1 MNISL
6 RWLEAFLRRELDPRD
21 VAERLTMLG
30 APVDAVEPLHT
41 DLAELVVGLVEEVRQ
56 HPNADRLR
64 VCLVNDGTPER
75 LHVVCGAPNVTA
87 GKRYPFARVGTSVP
101 HGKGGAPMRIE
112 RAKLRGEV
120 SEGMLCS
127 ARELGL
133 GQEHDGILELDT
145 DATPGTP
152 LLEAVPLSD
161 HRLIVDV
168 TPNRP
173 DLLCHKGV
181 ARELSASYTV
191 PFRLP
196 SVPGAESL
204 DVPPERRATT
214 TGKAGQV
221 AITIED
227 TASCPRFHA
236 ALIRGTKVGPSP
248 AWLRARLEA
257 VGVRSINNVVDATNY
272 VMLELNQPMHAYDA
286 ATLRG
291 SALIVRRARAGE
303 RLVTLDDEQR
313 TLDGEMVAIA
323 DAEGVI
329 GLAGLMGG
337 ASTEVS
343 LETRDV
349 LLEAAYWDPPRI
361 RRTRRALGMSTE
373 ASYRFERNIDRW
385 AGGDAMRRCIEL
397 VLATGGGELAE
408 PPLDI
413 WPEPSHPPRIFLR
426 PARVAQVLGVE
437 VPWNAIEQ
445 YLVAIGATVVSKPD
459 DGRIAVDVPGWRP
472 DLVREID
479 LIEEIARLHGYDTFP
494 SDLRPFRMGSL
505 PEAPEEIA
513 VTGVRRGMVEQGLY
527 EVSGLPLGPAD
538 GDESVRLLN
547 PLSADDAWLRRRLLP
562 GLVRL
567 VEGNWANHLAD
578 VRLFEIGTAWSGGKP
593 GERPHE
599 ERRLAAVFTG
609 HRDPPH
615 WTGTGRERFDLWDLK
630 GRFEAAVALAIP
642 GAVVQVERSAWVA
655 RDAEGRIVGEAAPL
669 AADAPPW
676 AAPLFGFELL
686 LDPSPRRPPQFI
698 PLPATPASE
707 RVLALLLPGGVT
719 ASGVTEV
726 LRRAGGTLLERVEV
740 ESDYRGPELPAG
752 VRSVAFR
759 LVFRAPDRTLRDAE
773 VDQAETR
780 LLAALEDELGVR
792 RRGAGAARGGE

>member
-21 VAERLTMLG
+21 AAERLTMLG

-41 DLAELVVGLVEEVRQ
+41 DLGELVVGLVEEVRQ

-64 VCLVNDGTPER
+64 VCLVNDGTDQR
-75 LHVVCGAPNVTA
+75 LNVVCGAPNVTA

-101 HGKGGAPMRIE
+101 HGKGGAPMTIE

-145 DATPGTP
+145 DARPGTR

-161 HRLIVDV
+161 HRLVIDV

-173 DLLCHKGV
+173 DLLGHKGI
-181 ARELSASYTV
+181 ARELSASYRV

-196 SVPGAESL
+196 SIPGTETQ
-204 DVPPERRATT
+204 DVPPERRAATT
-214 TGKAGQV
+214 EKVGE
-221 AITIED
+221 ITIAIED
-227 TASCPRFHA
+227 TVSCPRFHA
-236 ALIRGTKVGPSP
+236 ALIRGTRIGASP
-248 AWLRARLEA
+248 AWLRTRLEA

-291 SALIVRRARAGE
+291 SALSVRRARAGE
-303 RLVTLDDEQR
+303 RLVTLDDEER
-313 TLDGEMVAIA
+313 TLDAEMVAIA
-323 DAEGVI
+323 DGEGVI
-329 GLAGLMGG
+329 GLAGIMGG

-343 LETRDV
+343 PETSDV

-373 ASYRFERNIDRW
+373 ASYRFERTIDRW

-397 VLATGGGELAE
+397 VLATGGGGLADA
-408 PPLDI
+408 PLDL
-413 WPEPSHPPRIFLR
+413 WPQPSHPPRIFLR

-479 LIEEIARLHGYDTFP
+479 LIEEIARLHGYDKFP
-494 SDLRPFRMGSL
+494 SDLRPFRMGTL
-505 PEAPEEIA
+505 PDAPEEK
-513 VTGVRRGMVEQGLY
+513 VTAAVRRGMVEQGLY
-527 EVSGLPLGPAD
+527 EVSRLPLGPAD
-538 GDESVRLLN
+538 GEESVRLLN

-562 GLVRL
+562 GLLRL
-567 VEGNWANHLAD
+567 VEGNWANHVED
-578 VRLFEIGTAWSGGKP
+578 VRLFEIGTTWSAGNP
-593 GERPHE
+593 GERPGE
-599 ERRLAAVFTG
+599 ERRVAAVFTG

-615 WTGTGRERFDLWDLK
+615 WTGTGQERLDLWDLK

-642 GAVVQVERSAWVA
+642 GGVVQVERNAWVA
-655 RDAEGRIVGEAAPL
+655 RDPEGRIVGEAAPL

-676 AAPLFGFELL
+676 AAPLFGFELV
-686 LDPSPRRPPQFI
+686 LDPSPRRPPQFT

-707 RVLALLLPGGVT
+707 RVLALLLPEGVT
-719 ASGVTEV
+719 VSRVEEI
-726 LRRAGGTLLERVEV
+726 LRRTGGALLERVEI
-740 ESDYRGPELPAG
+740 ESDYRGPELSGG

-773 VDQAETR
+773 VDQTETR
-780 LLAALEDELGVR
+780 LLTALENELGVR
-792 RRGAGAARGGE
+792 RRGAGATRGGE

>member
-6 RWLEAFLRRELDPRD
+6 RWLEAFLRRPLDPRV
-21 VAERLTMLG
+21 VADRLAMLG
-30 APVDAVEPLHT
+30 APVDAVESLHT
-41 DLAELVVGLVEEVRQ
+41 GLGELVIGLVEEVRQ

-64 VCLVNDGTPER
+64 VCLVNDGTAER
-75 LHVVCGAPNVTA
+75 RHVVCGAPNVTA
-87 GKRYPFARVGTSVP
+87 GKRYPFARIGTTVP
-101 HGKGGAPMRIE
+101 HGKSGAPMKIE
-112 RAKLRGEV
+112 RAKLRGEL

-133 GQEHDGILELDT
+133 GQDHDGILELET
-145 DATPGTP
+145 DAAPGTP

-161 HRLIVDV
+161 HRLEVDV

-181 ARELSASYTV
+181 ARELSASYGS

-196 SVPGAESL
+196 PIPGAESL
-204 DVPPERRATT
+204 DVPSARRATA
-214 TGKAGQV
+214 TGKAG
-221 AITIED
+221 AIGIAIED
-227 TASCPRFHA
+227 PASCPRFHA
-236 ALIRGTKVGPSP
+236 ALIRGTRVGPSP

-257 VGVRSINNVVDATNY
+257 VGVRAINNVVDATNY

-286 ATLRG
+286 ALLRG
-291 SALIVRRARAGE
+291 SALVVRRARAGE
-303 RLVTLDDEQR
+303 RLVTLDDVER
-313 TLDGEMVAIA
+313 TLDGEMIAIA

-329 GLAGLMGG
+329 GLAGVMGG

-349 LLEAAYWDPPRI
+349 LLEAAFWDPPRI

-373 ASYRFERNIDRW
+373 ASYRFERTIDRW
-385 AGGDAMRRCIEL
+385 GGADAMRRCIEL

-408 PPLDI
+408 APLDL

-445 YLVAIGATVVSKPD
+445 YLVAIGATAVSKPD

-479 LIEEIARLHGYDTFP
+479 LIEEIARLHGYDAFP
-494 SDLRPFRMGSL
+494 SDLRPFRMGAL

-513 VTGVRRGMVEQGLY
+513 AAAVRRGMVEQGLY
-527 EVSGLPLGPAD
+527 EVSRLPLGPAD
-538 GDESVRLLN
+538 GEQSIRLRN
-547 PLSADDAWLRRRLLP
+547 PLSAEDAWLRRRLLP

-567 VEGNWANHLAD
+567 VEGNWANHVED
-578 VRLFEIGTAWSGGKP
+578 VRLFEIGTAFAAGRPGK
-593 GERPHE
+593 RPRE
-599 ERRLAAVFTG
+599 ERRLAAVLTG
-609 HRDPPH
+609 RREPRH
-615 WTGTGRERFDLWDLK
+615 WTGSGEGRFDLWDLK

-642 GAVVQVERSAWVA
+642 GAVVQVERNAWVA
-655 RDAEGRIVGEAAPL
+655 RDAEGRIVGEAGPL

-676 AAPLFGFELL
+676 AAPLFGFELV
-686 LDPSPRRPPQFI
+686 LDPSPRRPPQFT
-698 PLPATPASE
+698 PLPATPASD
-707 RVLALLLPGGVT
+707 RVLALLLPEGVT
-719 ASGVTEV
+719 AGSVEDV
-726 LRRAGGTLLERVEV
+726 LRRAGGALLERVAV
-740 ESDYRGPELPAG
+740 ESDYRGAELPAG

-759 LVFRAPDRTLRDAE
+759 LVFRAPDRTLRDVE

-780 LLAALEDELGVR
+780 LLAALAEELGVR
-792 RRGAGAARGGE
+792 RRDAGTARGE

>member
-6 RWLEAFLRRELDPRD
+6 RWLEAFLRRSLDPRD
-21 VAERLTMLG
+21 VADRLTMLG
-30 APVDAVEPLHT
+30 APVDALESLHT
-41 DLAELVVGLVEEVRQ
+41 ELGDLVVGLVEEVRP
-56 HPNADRLR
+56 HPNAERLR
-64 VCLVNDGTPER
+64 VCLVNDGTAER
-75 LHVVCGAPNVTA
+75 LNVVCGAPNVSP
-87 GKRYPFARVGTSVP
+87 GKRYPFARVGSTVP

-145 DATPGTP
+145 DAAPGTP
-152 LLEAVPLSD
+152 LLEAVPLAD

-181 ARELSASYTV
+181 ARELSASYRT

-196 SVPGAESL
+196 AIPGAESL
-204 DVPPERRATT
+204 DIPPARRATT
-214 TGKAGQV
+214 SGKVGG
-221 AITIED
+221 ITISIED
-227 TASCPRFHA
+227 SVSCPRFHG
-236 ALIRGTKVGPSP
+236 ALIRGTTVGPSP

-272 VMLELNQPMHAYDA
+272 VMLELNQPMHAYDGS
-286 ATLRG
+286 TLRG

-303 RLVTLDDEQR
+303 RLVTLDNEER

-329 GLAGLMGG
+329 GLAGVMGG

-343 LETRDV
+343 LQTDDV
-349 LLEAAYWDPPRI
+349 LLEAAYWDPSRI

-373 ASYRFERNIDRW
+373 ASYRFERTIDRW
-385 AGGDAMRRCIEL
+385 GGGDAMRRCIEL
-397 VLATGGGELAE
+397 VLATGGGTLADA
-408 PPLDI
+408 PLDL

-426 PARVAQVLGVE
+426 PSRVARVLGVE

-445 YLVAIGATVVSKPD
+445 YLVAIGATVVSKPE

-479 LIEEIARLHGYDTFP
+479 LIEEIARLHGYDAFP
-494 SDLRPFRMGSL
+494 SDLRPFRLGTL
-505 PEAPEEIA
+505 PDAPVERVSSE
-513 VTGVRRGMVEQGLY
+513 VRRGMVEQGLY
-527 EVSGLPLGPAD
+527 EVSRLPFGQAD
-538 GDESVRLLN
+538 GEESVRLLN
-547 PLSADDAWLRRRLLP
+547 PLSAEDAWLRHRLLP
-562 GLVRL
+562 GLARL
-567 VEGNWANHLAD
+567 VEVNWANQVED
-578 VRLFEIGTAWSGGKP
+578 VRLFEIGSAWSAGSP

-599 ERRLAAVFTG
+599 ERHLAAVFTG
-609 HRDPPH
+609 HREPPH
-615 WTGTGRERFDLWDLK
+615 WTGTGQARFDLWDLK

-642 GAVVQVERSAWVA
+642 GGVVQVERNAWVA
-655 RDAEGRIVGEAAPL
+655 RDAEGRRIGEAAPL

-676 AAPLFGFELL
+676 AAPLFGFELV
-686 LDPSPRRPPQFI
+686 LDPSPRRPPQFT

-707 RVLALLLPGGVT
+707 RVLALLLPEGVT
-719 ASGVTEV
+719 ASRVEEV
-726 LRRAGGTLLERVEV
+726 LRRTGGALLERVEI
-740 ESDYRGPELPAG
+740 ESDYRGPELPPG
-752 VRSVAFR
+752 MRSVAFR
-759 LVFRAPDRTLRDAE
+759 LVFRVPDRTLRDAE
-773 VDQAETR
+773 VEQAETR
-780 LLAALEDELGVR
+780 LVAALADQLGVR
-792 RRGAGAARGGE
+792 RRGADPARGGE